1 MNTQEQETPARQ
13 KSVLPYLIG
22 GGLVILLAIATFVA
36 GKYLNAGVGPVTDED
51 GNGSELK
58 LADELPQT
66 EPETSRI
73 VLERNDN
80 IILVGPASQIRIMVP
95 KPGSGGDPIM
105 DVDYTGDKVEVV
117 VSNDTIIYRDTTTFD
132 RENAPE
138 IVQQTVELST
148 IDDIA
153 PQTVITVWGRK
164 AGDRII
170 ADVIEFSSPFV
181 VHK

>member
-1 MNTQEQETPARQ
+1 METQEPETLARR

-22 GGLVILLAIATFVA
+22 AALVVILAVATFLA
-36 GKYLNAGVGPVTDED
+36 GRYLNAGVGTVTDED
-51 GNGSELK
+51 GHGSHLK
-58 LADELPQT
+58 LAEELPQT
-66 EPETSRI
+66 EPETTGV

-80 IILVGPASQIRIMVP
+80 SIIVGPASTIRVKVP
-95 KPGSGGDPIM
+95 KPGSGGDPVV
-105 DVDYTGDKVEVV
+105 DADYTGDKVEVV
-117 VSNDTIIYRDTTTFD
+117 VSNETMIYRDTTELD
-132 RENAPE
+132 PENAPDV
-138 IVQQTVELST
+138 VQQTVELST